1 MTYHVAKC
9 LIKGQIEWGLRKE
22 SLWAVVGVTPP
33 PQLPISCLFWVTHG
47 TVTLLSVWVAFTNR
61 QEIMGLRVWLRS
73 SLLA

>member
-1 MTYHVAKC
+1 MGAQEGV
-9 LIKGQIEWGLRKE
+9 
-22 SLWAVVGVTPP
+22 VVGCGWGDSP